1 MNEVEI
7 ESIWE
12 QTFLEYY
19 LEKMRKS
26 DKYSY
31 IQTDYVDVTE
41 NKIHKMNKKKLDNH
55 DLAKKLENTSR
66 EISKQLGFTLDV

>member
-66 EISKQLGFTLDV
+66 EIYRNSRSF